1 MAILKQEIGNKEGN
15 YLKNLIVGMHVEIF
29 TNKGK
34 LIKGEVEEI
43 GSRKEFDPDGIMV
56 VLKTGE
62 VGRVKRIFSEK
73 IVSEIENLIKKGEN
87 SRLELKADALW
98 SINKTEQEI
107 KESKSYDLHT
117 YRHKASKVI
126 IARAI
131 AALLNS
137 EGGTLI
143 IGIKE
148 KKDHSNNFDI
158 EGIEEDL
165 NRLKSTDKDASKDG
179 YKRMIVDEII
189 RPYFPSKIYN
199 RLHNYIKIEFE
210 ELNGKLICMIKAS
223 RSDSRI
229 FLNLEGKKIFMIRT
243 ETESRQIVD
252 EELVDY
258 CMSRFSN

>member
-1 MAILKQEIGNKEGN
+1 MAIIKQEKENKEGN
-15 YLKNLIVGMHVEIF
+15 FIKNIIKGMNVEIF

-34 LIKGEVEEI
+34 LTKGEIEEI

-62 VGRVKRIFSEK
+62 VGRVKRILSEK
-73 IVSEIENLIKKGEN
+73 ITSEIENLIKKGEN

-98 SINKTEQEI
+98 SLNKTEQEI

-137 EGGTLI
+137 EGGVLI

-148 KKDHSNNFDI
+148 KKDHSNDFDI
-158 EGIEEDL
+158 IGIEEDI
-165 NRLKSTDKDASKDG
+165 NRLKTIDKDASKDG

-189 RPYFPSKIYN
+189 T
-199 RLHNYIKIEFE
+199 
-210 ELNGKLICMIKAS
+210 A
-223 RSDSRI
+223 
-229 FLNLEGKKIFMIRT
+229 
-243 ETESRQIVD
+243 V
-252 EELVDY
+252 
-258 CMSRFSN
+258 FSI